1 MITLT
6 RKDNAETLTLP
17 DQLRWTDEHVWSQ
30 LAQASPQYSLGG
42 AVIVQQGTM
51 LAGRPITLGG
61 EDNHN
66 WLPRPTLT
74 TLHAGASVPVL
85 EMTLDYQGGKFTD
98 IFRAHDKALSVSPVW
113 WTHDEDSDWYHAE
126 IRLMTL

>member
-6 RKDNAETLTLP
+6 RKDTNAVLELP
-17 DQLRWTDEHVWSQ
+17 DRLRWTDEHDWSP

-51 LAGRPITLGG
+51 LAGRPVTLGN

-66 WLPRPTLT
+66 WLARATLT
-74 TLHAGASVPVL
+74 TLHDWAAVPEL
-85 EMTLDYQGGKFTD
+85 E
-98 IFRAHDKALSVSPVW
+98 IFRGHDKALAVSPVW
-113 WTHDEDSDWYHAE
+113 WTHDADSDWYRAE